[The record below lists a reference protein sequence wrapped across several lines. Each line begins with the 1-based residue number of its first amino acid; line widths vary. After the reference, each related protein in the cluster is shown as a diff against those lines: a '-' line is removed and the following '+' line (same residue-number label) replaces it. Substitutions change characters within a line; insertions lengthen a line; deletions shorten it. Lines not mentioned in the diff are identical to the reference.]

1 MIVTALKHLAFILVA
16 FLISSVITG
25 YVVNFSLLFY
35 TGDFGDKARENFPL
49 FGLSITLF
57 LTYCAVTP
65 AAATVAVGEF
75 FRIRHWWYYALAGS
89 AIGLGLGTM
98 FSPPGYFPWL
108 GLCFGPVSGLMF
120 WYIAGRRAGLDNVMI
135 RYGIAAVLAL
145 ITGLLI
151 PFVLASWFGIR
162 F

>member
-1 MIVTALKHLAFILVA
+1 MTLIKHLALILIA

-25 YVVNFSLLFY
+25 YMVDLSLLFY
-35 TGDFGDKARENFPL
+35 VGDFSDKARENFPV

-75 FRIRHWWYYALAGS
+75 FRIRHWWYYVLAGS

-98 FSPPGYFPWL
+98 FSPPEYFPWL
-108 GLCFGPVSGLMF
+108 GLGFGPVSGLIF
-120 WYIAGRRAGLDNVMI
+120 WYISGRRAGLDNPFM
-135 RYGIAAVLAL
+135 RYGIAAGLTF

-151 PFVLASWFGIR
+151 PFMWASWFGIR